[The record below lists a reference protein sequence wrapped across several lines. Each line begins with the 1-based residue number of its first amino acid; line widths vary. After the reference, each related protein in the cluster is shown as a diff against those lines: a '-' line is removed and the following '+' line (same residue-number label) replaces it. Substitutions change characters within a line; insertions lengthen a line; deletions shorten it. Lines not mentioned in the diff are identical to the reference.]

1 MICTWNRARFL
12 DRTLRQFCRLL
23 VPEGLNWE
31 LLIVE
36 NNCTD
41 ETPAVIQS
49 FADRLPIVR
58 EVEQVLGLARARNH
72 ALDVA
77 RGDLVIFTDDDVLVD
92 EGWLA
97 ELWAAAQRWPDAAYF
112 GGLITPL
119 YVEEPPRWYRANE
132 RILTSFLGEDHD
144 LGDTE
149 RPLGPREFPWGG
161 SMAYRRAAFEKIRFR
176 SDIGRR
182 GRERADR
189 EDEVYGDQLVKA
201 GFRGVWVPSAKVQ
214 HVVGPEHLTL
224 DLVRRNYIGQA
235 MTTVRLSEWDTEG
248 TKLLFGVPRWM
259 ILSTAKAQLKY
270 LWRRVARHP
279 AWFDSFI
286 DASRKW
292 GALSEHWR
300 HRRTRAMLPADF
312 SSPPN
317 SLSVREP
324 APRS

>member
-1 MICTWNRARFL
+1 MDVTIAICTWNRARFL
-12 DRTLRQFCRLL
+12 GRTLEHFRRLRI
-23 VPEGLNWE
+23 PHGLDWE

-49 FADRLPIVR
+49 FADCLPIVR
-58 EVEQVLGLARARNH
+58 EVEPVLGLARARNR

-92 EGWLA
+92 EDWLV
-97 ELWAAAQRWPDAAYF
+97 ELCAAAERWPDAAYF

-119 YVEEPPRWYRANE
+119 YVEEPPPWYRANE
-132 RILTSFLGEDHD
+132 RILKTFVGEGHD
-144 LGDTE
+144 LGETE
-149 RPLGPREFPWGG
+149 RVLGPKEFPWGP
-161 SMAYRRAAFEKIRFR
+161 SMAYRRVAFEKIRFR

-224 DLVRRNYIGQA
+224 DLVRRNYMGQA

-248 TKLLFGVPRWM
+248 STLLFGVPRWM

-270 LWRRVARHP
+270 VWRRGTRHP
-279 AWFDSFI
+279 AWFESFI

-292 GALSEHWR
+292 GELSEYWR
-300 HRRTRAMLPADF
+300 HRRRRETATDL
-312 SSPPN
+312 SSTA
-317 SLSVREP
+317 E
-324 APRS
+324 